1 MDNLN
6 AITVFVRVAE
16 ARSFTAAAE
25 RLGLTASAVSKAI
38 TRLEKELGVRL
49 LHRSTRLV
57 NLTNDGV
64 GFFEHCREILASVED
79 AERAVTLAKASP
91 HGRLRIQMP
100 VGFGRRV
107 VMPALR
113 QLSQRHPALMVD
125 AELSDRVADLAYE
138 GFDAAI
144 QIGQVSGD
152 LLVAHE
158 ICRLRFTAL
167 ASPGYLA
174 QHGEPRTPDELDQHN
189 CLAYVS
195 PLTGGYRPWEF
206 SRDGQT
212 FSRRVSGRLNVNHA
226 DSLVEAATAGMGI
239 VMISNF
245 IAADAIKRGLLKPIL
260 SDFVAPGPKVHLVH
274 LPSRVVSLKLRA
286 LREALDE
293 AVAAFDQVLEP
304 SSAAQAS
311 GQAPRPEYPAV

>member
-25 RLGLTASAVSKAI
+25 RLGLTPSAVSKAI

-144 QIGQVSGD
+144 QIGQVGGD

-167 ASPGYLA
+167 ASPEYLA
-174 QHGEPRTPDELDQHN
+174 QHGEPRTPDDLDQHS

-226 DSLVEAATAGMGI
+226 DSLVEAAIAGMGI

-286 LREALDE
+286 LMESLDE
-293 AVAAFDQVLEP
+293 TVAAFDQVLEP
-304 SSAAQAS
+304 SGATQAS
-311 GQAPRPEYPAV
+311 GQAPRPENPAV

>member
-6 AITVFVRVAE
+6 ALVVFVRVAE

-25 RLGLTASAVSKAI
+25 RLGLTASAVSKSI

-57 NLTNDGV
+57 NLTNDGT
-64 GFFEHCREILASVED
+64 GFFEHCREILASVEE
-79 AERAVTLAKASP
+79 AERTVTLAKASP
-91 HGRLRIQMP
+91 HGRVRIQMP

-113 QLSQRHPALMVD
+113 QLSQRHPGLVVD
-125 AELSDRVADLAYE
+125 AELSDRVADVAYE

-144 QIGQVSGD
+144 QIGQVSD
-152 LLVAHE
+152 ERLVARL

-167 ASPGYLA
+167 ASPQYLA
-174 QHGEPRTPDELDQHN
+174 EHGEPATPDELDQHN

-206 SRDGQT
+206 SRNGQT
-212 FSRRVSGRLNVNHA
+212 LSRRVSGRLNVNHA
-226 DSLVEAATAGMGI
+226 DTLVEAAAAGMGI
-239 VMISNF
+239 IMVSNF
-245 IAADAIKRGLLKPIL
+245 IAADAIQRGLLKPIL
-260 SDFVAPGPKVHLVH
+260 TEFVAPGPKVYLVH
-274 LPSRVVSLKLRA
+274 PPSRMVSLKLRA
-286 LREALDE
+286 LMEALDE
-293 AVAAFDQVLEP
+293 AVAAFGQVLETK
-304 SSAAQAS
+304 A
-311 GQAPRPEYPAV
+311 

>member
-1 MDNLN
+1 MENLN
-6 AITVFVRVAE
+6 ALVVFVRVAE

-57 NLTNDGV
+57 NLTNDGA
-64 GFFEHCREILASVED
+64 GFFEHCRDILTSVED

-91 HGRLRIQMP
+91 HGRLRIQVP

-113 QLSQRHPALMVD
+113 QLSQRHPALKVD

-138 GFDAAI
+138 GFDAAV
-144 QIGQVSGD
+144 QIGQASGD
-152 LLVAHE
+152 LLVARE

-167 ASPGYLA
+167 ASPDYLA
-174 QHGEPRTPDELDQHN
+174 QHGEPRTPDDLDQHN

-226 DSLVEAATAGMGI
+226 DSLVEAASAGMGI
-239 VMISNF
+239 VMVSNF
-245 IAADAIKRGLLKPIL
+245 IAADAVRRGLLKPIL
-260 SDFVAPGPKVHLVH
+260 TDFVAPGPRVYLVH
-274 LPSRVVSLKLRA
+274 LPTRVVSLKLRA
-286 LREALDE
+286 LMEALDE

-304 SSAAQAS
+304 S
-311 GQAPRPEYPAV
+311 GAVR